1 MEEYKDRKEMFEEL
15 EGESEENTISPRR
28 LWVGAALFIFL
39 NLVTRGVL
47 ALLET
52 VGAPI
57 FVQVWHSTKDN
68 AVQDSSRM
76 FLILGN
82 GNCPIH
88 SNNI

>member
-1 MEEYKDRKEMFEEL
+1 MEEYKDRKEIFEDM
-15 EGESEENTISPRR
+15 EGESEEPPISARR
-28 LWVGAALFIFL
+28 LWIGAILFISL

-57 FVQVWHSTKDN
+57 FVKVWHSTKEN

-82 GNCPIH
+82 KI
-88 SNNI
+88 